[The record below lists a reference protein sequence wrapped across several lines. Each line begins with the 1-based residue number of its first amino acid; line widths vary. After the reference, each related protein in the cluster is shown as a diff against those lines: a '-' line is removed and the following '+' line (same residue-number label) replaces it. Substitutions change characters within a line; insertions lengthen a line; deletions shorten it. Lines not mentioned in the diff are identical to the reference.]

1 MRNQLFIITVIAAIF
16 SVSANITSAVSS
28 ADKELEFM
36 KWKHFTITPSLPGS
50 SWGTG
55 GIGVADFNGDGWI
68 DLAVVTHQEDYGEYQ

>member
-1 MRNQLFIITVIAAIF
+1 MSNKLFIIIVIAVIF

-55 GIGVADFNGDGWI
+55 GIGVADFIGDGSP
-68 DLAVVTHQEDYGEYQ
+68 DVAV